1 MVVVEQPPTVSLSR
15 RLIFMFRIDLT
26 LSDPLANVA
35 LDEALLEVAEAS
47 EEHSEVLRLW
57 QPASPLV
64 VIGRS
69 SPWQTEVKHSFCQQH
84 QIPVVRRCSGGQSI
98 VTGPGCLMYAV
109 LLDYRLRPELR
120 LLDRAHL
127 FVMSKMQAA
136 VKTLGINAEIS
147 GTSDLTVDGQKVSG
161 NALRCKRNWFVYHGT
176 MICDLDIDLI
186 ANCLGKPIRQ
196 PAYRQQRDHRSFLA
210 QLDTSVSELMEAIA
224 TTWSAT
230 FEADPNVATLEKLK
244 EQCERLTREKYST
257 VQWNEKV

>member
-1 MVVVEQPPTVSLSR
+1 ML
-15 RLIFMFRIDLT
+15 RLDLT
-26 LSDPLANVA
+26 LENSLANIA

-47 EEHSEVLRLW
+47 TDHPELLRLW

-64 VIGRS
+64 VLGRS
-69 SPWQTEVKHSFCQQH
+69 SPWETEVEHSFCQEH

-120 LLDRAHL
+120 LLDRAHH

-136 VKTLGINAEIS
+136 LKTLGIDAKIS
-147 GTSDLTVDGQKVSG
+147 GTSDLTVGGQKVSG

-176 MICDLDIDLI
+176 MICDLEIDLI

-196 PAYRQQRDHRSFLA
+196 PEYRQLRSHRSFLD
-210 QLDTSVSELMEAIA
+210 QLDTSAGELEEAIA
-224 TTWSAT
+224 RTWSAD
-230 FEADPNVATLEKLK
+230 FEATPDAGWLARLK
-244 EQCERLTREKYST
+244 EKCDQLLTEKYST
-257 VQWNEKV
+257 DQWNQKV